1 MKMSKYAPR
10 VFLCF
15 ALLWCLWPNGLNA
28 SNLVTA
34 KGFSF
39 FETGR
44 EMIAR
49 EKALDEAKRTA
60 LEQAI
65 GTSVESRTAVENFQV
80 VSDQILTHT
89 AGYFKTVKIIEEK
102 KTDLGT
108 YEVTIE
114 AEIEYAALVG
124 DLDRLQKIVSWQKNP
139 RVSLV
144 IEPGLDKSFLPTA
157 QKVAGLLTTKL
168 KESGL
173 KVFKYSQ
180 AKKSQMGLLVGLTLD
195 VATTQSEY
203 QGVKISLNEVALSA
217 HIYRPGT
224 EEILATANAVKS
236 LPGENKLQVIDKG
249 ARQCVDAVWEK
260 LRRELIRTWE
270 TELYNERDIDLII
283 NNTPTLAQAQEVVA
297 ILESDVS
304 GMVSA
309 SLLNLK
315 GRKAAYALKYR
326 GWPQQFLS
334 EIQMSYFTKKYFK
347 TQLESIQGN
356 KIVVNLK

>member
-1 MKMSKYAPR
+1 MNILRDASR
-10 VFLCF
+10 LLLCLVLLF
-15 ALLWCLWPNGLNA
+15 CLSPTALKAG
-28 SNLVTA
+28 NLVTA

-89 AGYFKTVKIIEEK
+89 SGYFKSVKIIEEK

-114 AEIEYAALVG
+114 AEIEYSALVD

-144 IEPGLDKSFLPTA
+144 IEPDLDKTYLPTA
-157 QKVAGLLTTKL
+157 QKIAGLLTTKL
-168 KESGL
+168 MESGL
-173 KVFKYSQ
+173 KVFKFSQ
-180 AKKSQMGLLVGLTLD
+180 DNKSQMGLLVGLSLE
-195 VATTQSEY
+195 VSTTQSEY
-203 QGVKISLNEVALSA
+203 QGVKISLNEVSLSTN
-217 HIYRPGT
+217 IYRPGT
-224 EEILATANAVKS
+224 EEIVATADAVKS

-249 ARQCVDAVWEK
+249 ARLCVDAVWDK

-283 NNTPTLAQAQEVVA
+283 TSMPNMAKAQDVVA

-304 GMVSA
+304 GMINAGLV
-309 SLLNLK
+309 NFK
-315 GRKAAYALKYR
+315 GQKALYALKYR
-326 GWPQQFLS
+326 GWPQQFLN

-356 KIVVNLK
+356 KIVINLK

>member
-1 MKMSKYAPR
+1 MSTLKHPPR
-10 VFLCF
+10 LILCL
-15 ALLWCLWPNGLNA
+15 ALLLGLLPTALNA
-28 SNLVTA
+28 GNTVTA

-89 AGYFKTVKIIEEK
+89 SGYFKTIKIIEEK

-114 AEIEYAALVG
+114 AEIEYSALID

-144 IEPGLDKSFLPTA
+144 IEPGLEKAFLPTA

-173 KVFKYSQ
+173 KVFKYNQ
-180 AKKSQMGLLVGLTLD
+180 DNKSQMGLLVGLALD
-195 VATTQSEY
+195 VATSQSEY
-203 QGVKISLNEVALSA
+203 QGVKISLNEVALST

-249 ARQCVDAVWEK
+249 ARLCVDAVWEK

-270 TELYNERDIDLII
+270 TELYNEREIDLII
-283 NNTPTLAQAQEVVA
+283 NSMPTMAKAQDVVA

-304 GMVSA
+304 GIVSVGLI
-309 SLLNLK
+309 SFK
-315 GRKAAYALKYR
+315 GQKAAYALKYR
-326 GWPQQFLS
+326 GWPQQFLN
-334 EIQMSYFTKKYFK
+334 EIQMSYFTTKYFK